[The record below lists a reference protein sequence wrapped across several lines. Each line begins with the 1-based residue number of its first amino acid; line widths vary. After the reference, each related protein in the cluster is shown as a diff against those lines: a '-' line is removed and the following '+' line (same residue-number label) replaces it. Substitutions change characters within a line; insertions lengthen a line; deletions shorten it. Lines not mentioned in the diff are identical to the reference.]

1 MQHIIAYGIICKRS
15 VHIIMFITFKN
26 KYMKILLVSIII
38 LVVLAVLFLK
48 FNKTEYNPKLS
59 SKPKWNNNLVLT
71 FNNKNYTVTNQT
83 TEDVGKKVGSIS
95 YHGSGDIYRLYSI
108 NGVDNYE
115 KIAVETKDGYL
126 IAIMNK

>member
-1 MQHIIAYGIICKRS
+1 MQRIISYGIICKRS
-15 VHIIMFITFKN
+15 VHIIMFINFKN
-26 KYMKILLVSIII
+26 KYMKVLLVSIII
-38 LVVLAVLFLK
+38 LAVLIVLFLK

-71 FNNKNYTVTNQT
+71 FNNKNYTVTDQT
-83 TEDVGKKVGSIS
+83 TKDVEEKIGSVC
-95 YHGSGDIYRLYSI
+95 YHGCGDSYQLYSI
-108 NGVDNYE
+108 NGVGNYE

>member
-1 MQHIIAYGIICKRS
+1 
-15 VHIIMFITFKN
+15 MFITFKN

-38 LVVLAVLFLK
+38 LVVLIVLFLK
-48 FNKTEYNPKLS
+48 FNKTEYNSKLS

-83 TEDVGKKVGSIS
+83 TKDIGKKVSSIS
-95 YHGSGDIYRLYSI
+95 YHGCGDIYQLYSI

-115 KIAVETKDGYL
+115 KIAVETRDGYL
-126 IAIMNK
+126 IAVMNK

>member
-1 MQHIIAYGIICKRS
+1 MQHIISYGIICKRS
-15 VHIIMFITFKN
+15 VHIIMLITFKN

-83 TEDVGKKVGSIS
+83 TEDVGEKIGSVC
-95 YHGSGDIYRLYSI
+95 YHGHGEIYQLYSI

-115 KIAVETKDGYL
+115 KITVETRDGYL
-126 IAIMNK
+126 IAVMNK